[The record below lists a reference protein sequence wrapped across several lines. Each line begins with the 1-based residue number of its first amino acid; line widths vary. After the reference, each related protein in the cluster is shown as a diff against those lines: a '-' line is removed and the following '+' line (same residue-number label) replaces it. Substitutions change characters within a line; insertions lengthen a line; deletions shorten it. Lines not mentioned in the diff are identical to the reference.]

1 MAFQPLQATSSPTRL
16 PELNQHMRPESDSPY
31 LSDAS
36 GMRGSAA
43 EVFAPDTEAAL
54 SQLLREA
61 SASNTPVTISG
72 SGTGVT
78 GGRVPEGGW
87 LVSLEK
93 LNTVRVEK
101 GYAVCGAGAS
111 LSAIQTAAAPTKQ
124 FYAPDPTE
132 NSASIGGTVATNA
145 SGSRS
150 FLYGDTR
157 RHIRALRVVLMNG
170 EVLALRRGDKP
181 PFEIPIIPA
190 PDVKK
195 NTAGYF
201 MRPGMDYLDLFIGA
215 DGTLGVVCEVEVALV
230 DTPKSLF
237 TGVVFF
243 NSDEQALNAVD
254 EWRPIPGLRMLE
266 YVDAASLDVV
276 RSRFPEIP
284 TEARVALMIEQD
296 VSSGGD
302 AEEAWLDRL
311 EASGALT
318 DDSWFAASTTDR
330 ERFRRFRHGL
340 AEAVNE
346 IIRQRGLMKANSDF
360 AVPLAK
366 SREILQLYRDRL
378 NQEFPGQYVI
388 FGHIGDAHVH
398 INVLPPNKAEW
409 DRAMGLMKEFA
420 AAVVAMGGTV
430 SAEHG
435 LGKRKRDYLKLQF
448 TENQIEAMQAVKH
461 RLDPHWLLGR
471 GTLFEVPANHAS

>member
-1 MAFQPLQATSSPTRL
+1 
-16 PELNQHMRPESDSPY
+16 MRPEPDSPY

-36 GMRGSAA
+36 GLRGNAS
-43 EVFAPDTEAAL
+43 EVLIPENEAAL
-54 SQLLREA
+54 SQILRDA
-61 SASNTPVTISG
+61 TASNTPVTISG

-78 GGRVPEGGW
+78 GGRVPDGGW

-93 LNTVRVEK
+93 FNTIRVEK
-101 GYAVCGAGAS
+101 GFAVCGAGVS
-111 LSAIQTAAAPTKQ
+111 LSAIQAAAAPSRQ

-132 NSASIGGTVATNA
+132 NSASIGGSVSTNA

-157 RHIRALRVVLMNG
+157 RHIRALRVVLASG
-170 EVLALRRGDKP
+170 EVVALRRGDKP
-181 PFEIPIIPA
+181 PFEIPVLSA

-201 MRPGMDYLDLFIGA
+201 LRPGMDYLDLFIGA
-215 DGTLGVVCEVEVALV
+215 DGTLGIVTEVEVTLL
-230 DTPKSLF
+230 DIPKTLF

-243 NSDEQALNAVD
+243 DSDARALDAVD
-254 EWRPIPGLRMLE
+254 SWKSVQGLRMLE

-284 TEARVALMIEQD
+284 TEARAALMIEQD
-296 VSSGGD
+296 TGADED
-302 AEEAWLDRL
+302 AEEAWLERL
-311 EASGALT
+311 EASAALT
-318 DDSWFAASTTDR
+318 DDSWFATSATDR

-360 AVPLAK
+360 AVPLAR
-366 SREILQLYRDRL
+366 SRDILKLYRETLDR
-378 NQEFPGQYVI
+378 EFPGQYVI

-398 INVLPPNKAEW
+398 INILPPNKAEW
-409 DRAMGLMKEFA
+409 DRAMGLMKGFA
-420 AAVVAMGGTV
+420 KAAVAMGGTV

-448 TENQIEAMQAVKH
+448 TPEQIETMQGVKR

-471 GTLFEVPANHAS
+471 GTLFEVPASLTHAS